1 MVKRMF
7 SAKQMFCK
15 AMLMAAC
22 CVCGADLALARGLEQ
37 ILQTG
42 ELRAC
47 IAPVTPS
54 YATFEDEQC
63 REDCRVSG
71 PVPRV
76 VRAFVDSL
84 GQKVRPVFHRL
95 EWDQQFHN
103 SSGVTVLEGE
113 YTPHHLQSE
122 HCDIYPSH
130 LTKNAWRQK
139 KMDFV
144 VLFPNRMM
152 VITLKKRLSEFQSE
166 ADLAGK
172 NIAVAQHTSLHG
184 WAREQNRTVY
194 RDDPM
199 ILVLIPHGQELPTVA
214 AGNADFTVLDA
225 EVSLWESTQRYTQ
238 MGVAL
243 PVGEIDEIGWGLRKQ
258 DQDLR
263 RAVQDFF
270 NAQIADETS
279 TLNKVWKE
287 EYGLSLGQFHL
298 LIQATR

>member
-1 MVKRMF
+1 MTSMFRARRMIF
-7 SAKQMFCK
+7 RV
-15 AMLMAAC
+15 LLAAC
-22 CVCGADLALARGLEQ
+22 CTCGTDMALARDMGQ
-37 ILQTG
+37 ILDSG

-47 IAPVTPS
+47 IVPVTPS

-76 VRAFVDSL
+76 VRAFANSL
-84 GQKVRPVFHRL
+84 EQKVKPVFHRL
-95 EWDQQFHN
+95 EWDQQFHD
-103 SSGVTVLEGE
+103 SSGVTVLEGV
-113 YTPHHLQSE
+113 YTPHYLQSE
-122 HCDIYPSH
+122 YCDIYPSH
-130 LTKNAWRQK
+130 LTKNAWRLK
-139 KMDFV
+139 KMDFA

-152 VITLKKRLSEFQSE
+152 VIALKERLAEFQSE

-172 NIAVAQHTSLHG
+172 NIAVAQHTSLHT
-184 WAREQNRTVY
+184 WAREQNRNVY
-194 RDDPM
+194 TDNPM
-199 ILVLIPHGQELPTVA
+199 TLVLVPHGQELPAVA

-243 PVGEIDEIGWGLRKQ
+243 PVGEIDEIGWGLRKE

-263 RAVQDFF
+263 LAVQDFF
-270 NAQIADETS
+270 DAQIADETS
-279 TLNKVWKE
+279 GLNKIWKE
-287 EYGLSLGQFHL
+287 EYGLSLNQFHL